1 MRAYINQTTYG
12 KEDKINDESDEILGA
27 QFNEMMNSLQN
38 QKDQEFQIKRKGSST
53 NERDSQVSNDDK
65 KQPGLF

>member
-38 QKDQEFQIKRKGSST
+38 QKDQEF
-53 NERDSQVSNDDK
+53 
-65 KQPGLF
+65 